1 MYRKRSIMKN
11 LTDEALL
18 TQLGYTA
25 THGMED
31 KLKLIIK
38 KTKGYDDIKK
48 HLLALH
54 DNLKPYD
61 SFVALSS
68 SHDFFKIKNETNSEE
83 AKVYIHKWAE
93 KYRVNLEKVEG
104 KETYYIIGQAV
115 KA

>member
-1 MYRKRSIMKN
+1 MKN

-18 TQLGYTA
+18 RQLGYT
-25 THGMED
+25 TTQGTQE

-38 KTKGYDDIKK
+38 KTEGYEDIKK

-54 DNLKPYD
+54 DNLKPHN

-68 SHDFFKIKNETNSEE
+68 SQDYFKIKNENKSQEASE
-83 AKVYIHKWAE
+83 YIYKWAE
-93 KYRVNLEKVEG
+93 KYRINLQKVAG
-104 KETYYIIGQAV
+104 KETYYITGQAL